1 MILQNL
7 DELFFLPSAPV
18 AMPRAYWDYSKNHQ
32 LTSLLVLLEPSYV
45 EYKSMMGR
53 VEAVTAGQLG
63 KEEYDGHP
71 LYEMELLNDR
81 YSDSAL
87 VLPHRQYGL
96 VTGEFRKKDHRAF
109 LGNDHETWNPDT
121 VLSQAK
127 VVHFSDWPL
136 PKPWVMW
143 PQALLAEII
152 PRCDNNPG
160 TPKESGC
167 RDREVWKKLYEDFR
181 GKRKDVCMLLSYPAP
196 EWPPKEK
203 NQSNQPPAP
212 KGDEPAVENPEE
224 AERSE

>member
-1 MILQNL
+1 MVLQNL

-18 AMPRAYWDYSKNHQ
+18 AMPRAYWDYSDNHQ

-45 EYKSMMGR
+45 EYKAMMDR
-53 VEAVTAGQLG
+53 VEAVAAGQLG
-63 KEEYDGHP
+63 KDEYDGHP
-71 LYEMELLNDR
+71 LYDMELLNDR
-81 YSDSAL
+81 YSGSAL

-121 VLSQAK
+121 ALSQAK

-143 PQALLAEII
+143 PQKLLAEII
-152 PRCDNNPG
+152 PRCDKNPG
-160 TPKESGC
+160 TPQESGC

-181 GKRKDVCMLLSYPAP
+181 RKRKEVCMLLSYPAP
-196 EWPPKEK
+196 EWPPTENK
-203 NQSNQPPAP
+203 SNRPPAP
-212 KGDEPAVENPEE
+212 KNGEPAVEK
-224 AERSE
+224 AEKAETSE